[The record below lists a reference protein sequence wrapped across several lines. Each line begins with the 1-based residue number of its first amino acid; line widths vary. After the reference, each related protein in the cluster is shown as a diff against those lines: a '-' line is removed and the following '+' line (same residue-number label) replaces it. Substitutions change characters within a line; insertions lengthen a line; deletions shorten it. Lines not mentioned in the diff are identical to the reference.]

1 MSIYSDKLAH
11 LQVVINCLYSIA
23 QMCTWEDTHA
33 HLFMCNILDYIMSQN
48 ELTTD
53 SFTYL
58 DLKLKSKRQHL
69 LNFHQ
74 KVDEVTEEFLKLK
87 KNMFQSIALQGP
99 IKKV

>member
-1 MSIYSDKLAH
+1 
-11 LQVVINCLYSIA
+11 
-23 QMCTWEDTHA
+23 MCTWEDTHA

-74 KVDEVTEEFLKLK
+74 EVDEVTEEFLKLK
-87 KNMFQSIALQGP
+87 KICFSQLHCKGQLKNIT
-99 IKKV
+99 